1 MENANIE
8 DISAYMNLLESAK
21 QEVEMKKVQTG
32 EDMDL
37 DEIDDRI
44 KILEDFN
51 AIIEDRI
58 ESLKQQRKKR
68 LDNVKML
75 RRIPLKNNKIAC

>member
-1 MENANIE
+1 MGNANIE

-21 QEVEMKKVQTG
+21 QEAEMKKVQTG

>member
-21 QEVEMKKVQTG
+21 QEAEMKKVQTG

-44 KILEDFN
+44 TILEDFN

>member
-21 QEVEMKKVQTG
+21 QEAEMKKVQTG

-75 RRIPLKNNKIAC
+75 RKIPLKNNKIAC

>member
-21 QEVEMKKVQTG
+21 QEAEMKKVQTG

>member
-21 QEVEMKKVQTG
+21 QEAEMKKVQTG

-51 AIIEDRI
+51 AIIQDRI

-75 RRIPLKNNKIAC
+75 RKIPLKNNKIAC